1 MYVKFIVIKDGKC
14 SMIWSLWNLLMY
26 LKQCWTSFLNKTQDE
41 GFVSIMNLQDM

>member
-26 LKQCWTSFLNKTQDE
+26 LKQCWTYFLNKTQDE